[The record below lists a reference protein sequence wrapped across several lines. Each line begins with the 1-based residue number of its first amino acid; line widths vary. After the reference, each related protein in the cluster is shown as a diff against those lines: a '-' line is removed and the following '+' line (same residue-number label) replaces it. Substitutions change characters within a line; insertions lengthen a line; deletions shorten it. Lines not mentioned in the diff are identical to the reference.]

1 MLPGGRYN
9 VGTMASELQR
19 LIDALGHSLK
29 RNVSVDEPT
38 MHQIAFSSH
47 VYEPIDLLRQQ
58 TILRKDLPAEVVEW
72 LRSTGAYNTRG
83 PLRPPLN
90 ESIGATEQRLCLPIR
105 RNGLLVGFLWIMEG
119 EAELSEDE
127 LATALSAVDSL
138 AVVMHR
144 EQLSGELRRAQ
155 VRELATELIFTPG
168 ASVRSAAAEKVL
180 EAELFVPNEPLF
192 VLVVTLHA
200 DHRAMSDEERSALED
215 RLDGT
220 VRRLSERRHL
230 GLARRD
236 HGILVL
242 SDRDPLISGRARD
255 RLYED
260 LLADLV
266 RDLPSAT
273 PVIGVGNVVESLA
286 DAYRSHRDAER
297 AGRVARLVDD
307 LGTIVRADQLGVYG
321 VLARIPEEEL
331 DVSSVPQ
338 GLLDLL
344 ASGAKG
350 KQLID
355 TLEAYLE
362 NAGDVQVTAEQ
373 LFVHRT
379 TLYYRLQRIE
389 ELTGARLS
397 NGEDRLAFHLGLKI
411 GTLLGLRSASAP

>member
-1 MLPGGRYN
+1 
-9 VGTMASELQR
+9 MASELQR
-19 LIDALGHSLK
+19 LIDALGHSLE
-29 RNVSVDEPT
+29 RNVSVDDPT
-38 MHQIAFSSH
+38 MHQTAFSSH

-58 TILRKDLPAEVVEW
+58 TILRKDLPAEVADW
-72 LRSTGAYNTRG
+72 LRSAGAYHTRG
-83 PLRPPLN
+83 PLRPPLS

-105 RNGLLVGFLWIMEG
+105 RSGLLVGFLWIMEG
-119 EAELSEDE
+119 DTQLSDDE

-144 EQLSGELRRAQ
+144 EQLAGELRRAQ
-155 VRELATELIFTPG
+155 VRELATELIFTTE
-168 ASVRSAAAEKVL
+168 ASVRRAAAEKLL

-192 VLVVTLHA
+192 VLVVTLHG
-200 DHRAMSDEERSALED
+200 DRRAMSDDERSALED
-215 RLDGT
+215 RLDSTG
-220 VRRLSERRHL
+220 RRLSERRHL

-242 SDRDPLISGRARD
+242 SDRDPLVSGRSRD
-255 RLYED
+255 RLFED

-266 RDLPSAT
+266 RDLPGTT
-273 PVIGVGNVVESLA
+273 PLIGVGGVVEDLA
-286 DAYRSHRDAER
+286 DAHRSHRDAER
-297 AGRVARLVDD
+297 AARVARLVD
-307 LGTIVRADQLGVYG
+307 GTGTVVRADQLGVYG

-350 KQLID
+350 KQLVE

-362 NAGDVQVTAEQ
+362 NAGDVQATAEQ

-389 ELTGARLS
+389 ELTGASLS
-397 NGEDRLAFHLGLKI
+397 NGADRLAFHLGLKVA
-411 GTLLGLRSASAP
+411 TLLGLRSASAPDA